1 MKKII
6 CSSFLRALRGENILL
21 ISENPIFIESYK
33 SVILGI
39 FFEDLSYEQDYC
51 KEFSSLIKGT

>member
-1 MKKII
+1 LQREAGGR
-6 CSSFLRALRGENILL
+6 SDADGPEEL
-21 ISENPIFIESYK
+21 SENPIFIESYK